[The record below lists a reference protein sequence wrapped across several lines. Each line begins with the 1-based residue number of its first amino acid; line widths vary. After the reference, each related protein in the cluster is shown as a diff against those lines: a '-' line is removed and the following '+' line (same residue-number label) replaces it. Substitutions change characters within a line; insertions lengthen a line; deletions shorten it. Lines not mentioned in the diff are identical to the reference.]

1 VQRGAVCCIVI
12 DICGVMT
19 HKSVLQYIA
28 VCCSV
33 LQCNAACCSVID
45 VCDAIIHK
53 SCALCSCTCVMPR
66 YKFAASLR
74 HVCGVLMHWF
84 VLLCVAVCRAVM

>member
-1 VQRGAVCCIVI
+1 MAQCVAVCCVVI

-28 VCCSV
+28 VCCNV

-45 VCDAIIHK
+45 MCRVITYK
-53 SCALCSCTCVMPR
+53 SCALCSFTCVMQR
-66 YKFAASLR
+66 YKFAACLW
-74 HVCGVLMHWF
+74 CLD
-84 VLLCVAVCRAVM
+84 A